1 MPIQLYVSN
10 SLPQLARQLSK
21 DLPLCPSGVFGK
33 QQIVTQ
39 TEGMNNW
46 LTLAIAK
53 QLGIAANFSFNKPND
68 IIAQIYYLLGG
79 KNKPLLSA
87 DFVKWTIFQLLSDN
101 LFTLKFPLIAGYYR
115 DNDVKKI
122 ALATKVADLFD
133 QYQLYRPE
141 TITTW
146 NKTSLTDI
154 TDNWQQYLWVSIYM
168 QVNGSMLDKT
178 GMIAHIIA
186 ALQKNENQQILINKI
201 PQLHFFGIAVIT
213 PFYLQL
219 FNEFSKHIPI
229 RFYLLNPAPTSF
241 WLEDKSEKQI
251 ARINQFTK
259 RKADAA
265 QYSNAGNNLLNS
277 WGNIVKDSFS
287 LLFQDET
294 YINLYNDTLAQEPT
308 LPNSLLQKIQHD
320 IYFNSAEGSRN
331 LIEVADFKDG
341 SLTINACFTPVRE
354 VEVLYNFLTQ
364 LVDQQKQKI
373 SPRDIVVMV
382 SDIDNYAPY
391 IRAIFDNAPYEFPY
405 TIADESI
412 VVGNNLFN
420 AIGQLLSLQADSFKA
435 EEILELLESKYIRAR
450 FSLSDI
456 PSIRKAVNNAK
467 IRFGI
472 SGEAENETKS
482 VSWENGLKRI
492 MSGLC
497 ISGEP
502 MMEWGNDLLIP
513 LDTTEGADSLELI
526 RFWHFIQI
534 LQYFVEQRNE
544 PKSIANWGAY
554 LQDLLENMVFQ
565 AGEKE
570 DADYH
575 RFILYLEKLTLL
587 DTVTDTPISFE
598 VFRHSF
604 LEIIGQAT
612 KKQAFASAG
621 ITFCSL
627 IPMRSI
633 PFKVVAM
640 LGMDFDKF
648 PRKETTLSFNLLKKQ
663 KQKGDRNVKDND
675 KHLFLETIL
684 SAENN
689 FYLSYI
695 GKSSK
700 DAANIPPSSLVD
712 ELVAYIIS
720 GTNGGNESMRN
731 EIIITHPLHGF
742 SQQYFNGSG
751 LVSYLSDDKYK
762 NNMVL
767 TANPKEA
774 QVYAFQEILITDVLQ
789 FFKDPIKWY
798 FNKGLSIYY
807 REEDVLLADTEIFKL
822 DDLEKWSIKNELI
835 HLEETEYENFYQRT
849 SILGNLPL
857 KNMGRLSLNKVI
869 DQIRPMKKRLSAVV
883 LGATATSYG
892 IHLTLGQSIITG
904 KINNL
909 YGDKIVATSDS
920 GNYNKYAL
928 EAFLTYLLATAQGLE
943 VDFYFIP
950 FKYINNFCIPRGTI
964 TQQDAINRLT
974 PFIEQFKNGFEQP
987 FLFFP
992 TFKASPYQLFKGTAA
1007 TYRAAIEKMRWDERD
1022 YTFTDNYLIK
1032 AYENHFFKEGNF
1044 DVIKANT
1051 MNIFEPINNL
1061 MPGIIKK

>member
-648 PRKETTLSFNLLKKQ
+648 PRKETTLSFNLLNKQ

-849 SILGNLPL
+849 STLGNLPL

-992 TFKASPYQLFKGTAA
+992 TFKASPYLLFKGTAA
-1007 TYRAAIEKMRWDERD
+1007 TYRATIEKMRWDERD

>member
-251 ARINQFTK
+251 ARINQFSK
-259 RKADAA
+259 RKVDAA
-265 QYSNAGNNLLNS
+265 QFSTVGNNLLNS

-648 PRKETTLSFNLLKKQ
+648 PRKETTLSFNLLNKQ

-835 HLEETEYENFYQRT
+835 HLEEPEYENFYQRT
-849 SILGNLPL
+849 STLGNLPL

-1007 TYRAAIEKMRWDERD
+1007 SYRATIEKMRWDERD
-1022 YTFTDNYLIK
+1022 YTFTNNYLIK
-1032 AYENHFFKEGNF
+1032 AYENHFFDEGNF
-1044 DVIKANT
+1044 DIIKANT

>member
-101 LFTLKFPLIAGYYR
+101 NFTLKFPLIAGYYR

-154 TDNWQQYLWVSIYM
+154 TDNWQQYLWVSIYT
-168 QVNGSMLDKT
+168 QVNGSTLDKT

-186 ALQKNENQQILINKI
+186 ALQKKENQQILINKI

-570 DADYH
+570 DPDYH

-648 PRKETTLSFNLLKKQ
+648 PRKETTLSFNLLNKQ

-849 SILGNLPL
+849 STLGNLPL
-857 KNMGRLSLNKVI
+857 KNMGRLALNKVI
-869 DQIRPMKKRLSAVV
+869 DQIRPMKKRLSTVV

-992 TFKASPYQLFKGTAA
+992 TFKASPYLLFKGTAA
-1007 TYRAAIEKMRWDERD
+1007 TYRATIEKMRWDERD

-1032 AYENHFFKEGNF
+1032 AYENHFFDEGNF
-1044 DVIKANT
+1044 DIIKANT

>member
-648 PRKETTLSFNLLKKQ
+648 PRKETTLSFNLLNKQ

-849 SILGNLPL
+849 STLGNLPL
-857 KNMGRLSLNKVI
+857 KNMGRLALNKVI
-869 DQIRPMKKRLSAVV
+869 DQIRPMKKRLSTVV

>member
-648 PRKETTLSFNLLKKQ
+648 PRKETTLSFNLLNKQ

-992 TFKASPYQLFKGTAA
+992 TFKASPYLLFKGTAA
-1007 TYRAAIEKMRWDERD
+1007 TYRATIEKMRWDERD

>member
-663 KQKGDRNVKDND
+663 KQQGDRNVKDND

-992 TFKASPYQLFKGTAA
+992 TFKASPYLLFKGTAA
-1007 TYRAAIEKMRWDERD
+1007 TYRATIEKMRWDERD